1 MSEIDSLEYNT
12 ARPKM
17 LIPEYGRNVQKMV
30 DHAVSLEDRE
40 ERNKVAQAIIKVMG
54 ELKPELRDV
63 EEYKPKLWT
72 HLFIM
77 SNFELEVDSPYPL
90 PNREEL
96 KEKPKR
102 VAYPQTRIKIGHYG
116 KNVEL
121 LIAKAIEMEDPDERE
136 ALVKTIACM
145 MKQFYLT
152 FNSTSIEDDMIID
165 HLAKLSDGKIQ
176 LTDVSYLPSTGSILK
191 ANGTNKNSSNNNKKS
206 NNKNRNNSNN
216 KNRNKNNRKR
226 Y

>member
-17 LIPEYGRNVQKMV
+17 LIPEYGRNVQKMI
-30 DHAVSLEDRE
+30 DHAVSLEDRD
-40 ERNKVAQAIIKVMG
+40 ERNKVVQAIIKVMG

-63 EEYKPKLWT
+63 EEYTPKLWN

-77 SNFELEVDSPYPL
+77 SDWKLDVDSPYEQ
-90 PNREEL
+90 PNRETL
-96 KEKPKR
+96 SKPPEK
-102 VAYPQTRIKIGHYG
+102 VDYPQSPIKIGHYG
-116 KNVEL
+116 KNVEKMIGCAL
-121 LIAKAIEMEDPDERE
+121 EMEEGEERE

-152 FNSTSIEDDMIID
+152 FNSTSIEDDMIGD
-165 HLAKLSDGKIQ
+165 HLSKLSKGKIV
-176 LTDVSYLPSTGSILK
+176 LDDLSFLPSTSSVLK
-191 ANGTNKNSSNNNKKS
+191 THGLSTNNNNNSNKKQS
-206 NNKNRNNSNN
+206 KNRNNKSRH
-216 KNRNKNNRKR
+216 KNSKNRKR

>member
-1 MSEIDSLEYNT
+1 
-12 ARPKM
+12 M

-40 ERNKVAQAIIKVMG
+40 KRNKVAQAIIKVMG

-77 SNFELEVDSPYPL
+77 SDFELDVDSPYPM
-90 PNREEL
+90 PNREVL
-96 KEKPKR
+96 AEKPNK

-116 KNVEL
+116 KNVEI
-121 LIAKAIEMEDPDERE
+121 LIAKAVEMEDEEERE

-165 HLAKLSDGKIQ
+165 HLAKLSEGKIQ
-176 LTDVSYLPSTGSILK
+176 LTDVSFLPSTGSILK
-191 ANGTNKNSSNNNKKS
+191 ANGLTKNSNSSNKNSNNKS
-206 NNKNRNNSNN
+206 RNN